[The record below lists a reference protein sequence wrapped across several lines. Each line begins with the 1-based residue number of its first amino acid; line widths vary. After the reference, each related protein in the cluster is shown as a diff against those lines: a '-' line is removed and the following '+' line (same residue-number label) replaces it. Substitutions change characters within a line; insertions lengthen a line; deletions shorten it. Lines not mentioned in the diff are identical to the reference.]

1 LRWALAIGR
10 TPRELLA
17 GVTSQDVTEM
27 LAFERLEPFG
37 SLHQEFMAGQICAAV
52 TSPHLQKDASVS
64 PSDFM
69 PTLRAAL
76 AGYSK
81 PKPVVLT
88 VDQEIAL
95 ADAAIFGRLMVD
107 KPIED

>member
-1 LRWALAIGR
+1 
-10 TPRELLA
+10 
-17 GVTSQDVTEM
+17 M

-52 TSPHLQKDASVS
+52 TAPHIGKNDRVT

-76 AGYSK
+76 AGYIK
-81 PKPVVLT
+81 PKLEVLT
-88 VDQEIAL
+88 VEQEIAL

-107 KPIED
+107 QVEED